1 MKLHDSLVQIREPWL
16 ERVSQNL
23 ARGEGVR
30 QVFLDQLNRFY
41 DLLLQAVESGDPGWL
56 NPVLTEWA
64 EARTES
70 ELKDEDTAVS
80 PILSQIAQ
88 QTLIVAQEELE
99 TEGSLLLVN
108 ALMPI
113 FTYAYERSGQQETML
128 RVAFLS
134 SELEDARIQL
144 DRLDRSKSNFIA
156 VSAHELKTPLTLIQG
171 YATMLHDEI
180 QDKPEGEDMRTLI
193 QGIENGT
200 RRLQHIVDDLID
212 VSLIDNQELALKFQP
227 CWMNR
232 LFVILEDDLA
242 PVAEERKQSLTFH
255 EFEGCDQMTYAD
267 PERLYQALRNVIAN
281 AIKYTPNGGDISV
294 DGRLLS
300 GFIEVTVK
308 DSGIGI
314 EPEYQEQIF
323 EKFGRLGNPIL
334 HSSGRSKFKGGGPGL
349 GLSISKGI
357 MEAHGGSIWVESSGQ
372 DEVEMPGST
381 FHLLLPLL
389 AEPPGDTLSNVQ
401 PLEADQ

>member
-1 MKLHDSLVQIREPWL
+1 MKLHDLLVRIREPWL

-41 DLLLQAVESGDPGWL
+41 EMLMQAVESGDPGWL

-80 PILSQIAQ
+80 PILSQIVQ
-88 QTLIVAQEELE
+88 QTLTVAQEELNAE
-99 TEGSLLLVN
+99 ESLLLLN

-113 FTYAYERSGQQETML
+113 YTYAYERSGQQETML

-134 SELEDARIQL
+134 SELENAQIQL
-144 DRLDRSKSNFIA
+144 QRLDRSKSNFVA
-156 VSAHELKTPLTLIQG
+156 VAAHELKTPLTLIQG
-171 YATMLHDEI
+171 YATMLHDEAKE
-180 QDKPEGEDMRTLI
+180 QPADESVRTLI

-212 VSLIDNQELALKFQP
+212 VSLIDNQDLLLKFQP
-227 CWMNR
+227 CWLNR

-242 PVAEERKQSLTFH
+242 PVAEERKQTLTFR

-281 AIKYTPNGGDISV
+281 AIKYTPDGGTITV

-300 GFIEVTVK
+300 GFIEVMVT

-314 EPEYQEQIF
+314 EPELQEQIF

-349 GLSISKGI
+349 GLAISKGV
-357 MEAHGGSIWVESSGQ
+357 MEAHGGSIWVESNGQ
-372 DEVEMPGST
+372 DETKMPGST

-389 AEPPGDTLSNVQ
+389 EEPPDDKLSNTQ
-401 PLEADQ
+401 LTEAE